1 MNSRIYKITIAVLLT
16 IALAGFGTLALAQ
29 QGQGTGKGPRGEKGP
44 GQWGRGGYGAGFW
57 SQLTEEQRTQLK
69 ELKDKFWAGTKEMHQ
84 NARQKRLELQSELAK
99 QSPSAE
105 KAQQLQKE
113 LSDISAQLAQA
124 RINFVLEAKKISP
137 EADRFFYGKGHRF
150 GGPGKGPGKGPKGY
164 GHGGCGGYG
173 KPNGPGPD
181 CPYL

>member
-113 LSDISAQLAQA
+113 LDA
-124 RINFVLEAKKISP
+124 E
-137 EADRFFYGKGHRF
+137 
-150 GGPGKGPGKGPKGY
+150 
-164 GHGGCGGYG
+164 
-173 KPNGPGPD
+173 
-181 CPYL
+181 